1 MRKHLLWLYPRAW
14 RDRYG
19 EELSALLEQTPP
31 GIAATL
37 DLLRGA
43 LIAHLRPL
51 AGAAPAA
58 RARGTIVTVLGCF
71 IIFSALGSGFAK
83 TTENYDYIEY
93 LHPLLGVSHSVIL
106 IGALVGA
113 GALLLAAAPLALASV
128 ALARRE
134 RDDALT
140 LLVLTPPAAIAT
152 FAGSLGVLA
161 LWLNGHRAH
170 PGVVGWLL
178 LCVCA
183 LCAAGGAFACW
194 AASRA
199 LVRRIDP
206 PAVALAFSVA
216 AVALV
221 TLCMAVV
228 TVATCVFLVGILVDA
243 PQAGAAG
250 NGPGQLVDVTTSIAV
265 QLIGMLAVSA
275 AAALSSVRGLR
286 SLRAL

>member
-1 MRKHLLWLYPRAW
+1 MLAH
-14 RDRYG
+14 
-19 EELSALLEQTPP
+19 
-31 GIAATL
+31 
-37 DLLRGA
+37 
-43 LIAHLRPL
+43 AHLVF
-51 AGAAPAA
+51 GNAA
-58 RARGTIVTVLGCF
+58 RG
-71 IIFSALGSGFAK
+71 
-83 TTENYDYIEY
+83 E
-93 LHPLLGVSHSVIL
+93 
-106 IGALVGA
+106 
-113 GALLLAAAPLALASV
+113 AAVDQRSP
-128 ALARRE
+128 
-134 RDDALT
+134 
-140 LLVLTPPAAIAT
+140 
-152 FAGSLGVLA
+152 
-161 LWLNGHRAH
+161 
-170 PGVVGWLL
+170 
-178 LCVCA
+178 
-183 LCAAGGAFACW
+183 
-194 AASRA
+194 A